1 MNSPNSSAKWQQ
13 FMDDAH
19 KRVNTDC
26 TLEVRGTL
34 TRLTGLVLEATGIRV
49 PVGSQCLVSMKSQ
62 APVLAE
68 VVGFSSERAFLMPAG
83 DVHGLSSGASVV
95 PAAAFVAVPRLG
107 ERRQSDRTAGYGML
121 RLPLGDG
128 LLGRVVDAQGE
139 PMDRMGPIANVTS
152 LPMDRKQ
159 INAMDR
165 APVRETLDTGV
176 RAINALLTIGRGQRI
191 GLFAGSGVGKS
202 VLMGMMARYTQA
214 DVIVVGLIGERGREV
229 KEFIEDILGA
239 EGRARSVV
247 VAAPADAPPLLRMQ
261 GASYATAI
269 AESFRDK
276 GKHVL
281 LLMDSLTRYA
291 MAQREIAL
299 AIGEPPATKG
309 YPPSCFAKMPALVER
324 SGNGLHGVGSITAF
338 YTVLSEGD
346 DQQDPIADAARAILD
361 GHIVLSRAL
370 AESGHFP
377 AIDIEQSASRVMHNV
392 VSREHFEMARRFRAI
407 NSRYEKGRDLVQIGA
422 YVGGSDPGLDEAIK
436 LHEVMARFLQ
446 QDMFESS
453 ALNTSVQE
461 MMSAMNREQV
471 FP

>member
-1 MNSPNSSAKWQQ
+1 MSPPEASLKWPS
-13 FMDDAH
+13 FLADAR
-19 KRVNTDC
+19 KRVEVGVS
-26 TLEVRGTL
+26 LEVRGTL
-34 TRLTGLVLEATGIRV
+34 TRLAGLVLEAVGIRV
-49 PVGSQCLVSMKSQ
+49 PVGSQCWVRMKGQ
-62 APVLAE
+62 APVLTE
-68 VVGFSSERAFLMPAG
+68 VVGFSGDRAFLMPAG
-83 DVHGLSSGASVV
+83 DVHGLSSGASVE
-95 PAAAFVAVPRLG
+95 PAPAYVVLPRLG
-107 ERRQSDRTAGYGML
+107 KRRQSERTGSLGVL

-128 LLGRVVDAQGE
+128 LLGRVVDAHG
-139 PMDRMGPIANVTS
+139 
-152 LPMDRKQ
+152 LPMDYKGPLQDVSSIPLDRKP

-165 APVRETLDTGV
+165 DPVRTTLDTGI
-176 RAINALLTIGRGQRI
+176 RAINALLTVGRGQRL

-229 KEFIEDILGA
+229 KEFIEDILGD

-261 GASYATAI
+261 GAAYATAV

-309 YPPSCFAKMPALVER
+309 YPPSCFAKMPQLVER

-361 GHIVLSRAL
+361 GHIVLSRSL
-370 AESGHFP
+370 AEAGHFP

-392 VSREHFEMARRFRAI
+392 VSREHFELARNFKAVY
-407 NSRYEKGRDLVQIGA
+407 SRYEKARDLVQIGA
-422 YVGGSDPGLDEAIK
+422 YATGSDPALDEAIA
-436 LHEVMARFLQ
+436 LHDPMVQFLQ
-446 QDMFESS
+446 QDMFEAAPMAASLDGMRD
-453 ALNTSVQE
+453 ALTPV
-461 MMSAMNREQV
+461 ARR
-471 FP
+471 